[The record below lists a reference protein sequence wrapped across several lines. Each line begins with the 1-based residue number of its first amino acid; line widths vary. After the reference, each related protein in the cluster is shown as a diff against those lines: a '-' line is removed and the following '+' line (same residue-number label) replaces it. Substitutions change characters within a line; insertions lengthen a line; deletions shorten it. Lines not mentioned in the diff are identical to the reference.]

1 MTVRLTATPRIFPPA
16 RISCAY
22 GLDGWENG
30 DPSAEIA
37 MVTVLLTMLPSVR
50 TCTGT
55 QQQVGAWGG
64 MVNTIWSSPEQHG
77 LRPLYAMLAD
87 LPPTKTSVGVGRFA
101 AVGAMLSAYGTG
113 PIPVPHNVMV
123 CPGIAEVVA
132 ALMGWSL

>member
-22 GLDGWENG
+22 GLDGSEHG

-55 QQQVGAWGG
+55 QQPVRASGG
-64 MVNTIWSSPEQHG
+64 MLNTIWSSPEQHG
-77 LRPLYAMLAD
+77 LAPSYAMLAD
-87 LPPTKTSVGVGRFA
+87 LPPTQTAVRAGRF
-101 AVGAMLSAYGTG
+101 
-113 PIPVPHNVMV
+113 
-123 CPGIAEVVA
+123 
-132 ALMGWSL
+132 